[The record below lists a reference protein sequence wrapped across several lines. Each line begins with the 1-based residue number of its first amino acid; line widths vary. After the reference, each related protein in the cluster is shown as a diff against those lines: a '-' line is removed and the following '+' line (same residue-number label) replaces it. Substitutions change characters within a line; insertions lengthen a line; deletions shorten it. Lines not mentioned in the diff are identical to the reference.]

1 LVYISTKLNEIL
13 KSYTNSDF
21 IKITSEQHNNF
32 MKHYNSTELFSLTF
46 LLKTNYLII
55 QIILYFFA
63 VLFVINFI
71 TVNIKINFFRKIIH
85 IINNVGFL
93 VISIFFIFK
102 MIINVKINN
111 NFSMSEISTSLETIQ
126 TNLYLNYFSSTF
138 GDAILVLAF
147 LIGIICV
154 DLLGSKNIF
163 FNISNKSIFYL
174 FMTLVLIMTNTK
186 DLLILFI
193 SFEFIFLPTI
203 YFVYQTG
210 YAKEIDEANV
220 KLFYWTLFGSF
231 LILNLLAYLH
241 SRYNTLDILVLNTFT
256 YSKRELTLLVIT
268 FIIGFGIK
276 VPIVPFH
283 HWLLRV
289 HVQSPT
295 AFSIFLSG
303 FLVKSAIY
311 CLFMFLSIFNFK
323 SINAVSVILMIM
335 ALILSGFGLFNSGDI
350 KKLIAWATIQEMTF
364 ILLFMLLKNFTMQS
378 VTIIFVVFHGILSAY
393 MFYIVDIIQRRF
405 KTRNLSLLCGIG
417 TINPKLHFYLWLMI
431 LLFAGF
437 PLTIKFYI
445 ELAFVALAIENNFFF
460 TVFLILAINLI
471 ATIFFIREIIHLLY
485 GELKLKTNEINIKNI
500 MELYYLKQAEVLK
513 YYKENNITEFMPI
526 SKKEYT
532 LLNYL
537 IFLMI
542 FLYFFALYIY

>member
-1 LVYISTKLNEIL
+1 MVYISTKLNEIL

>member
-220 KLFYWTLFGSF
+220 KLFY
-231 LILNLLAYLH
+231 
-241 SRYNTLDILVLNTFT
+241 
-256 YSKRELTLLVIT
+256 
-268 FIIGFGIK
+268 
-276 VPIVPFH
+276 
-283 HWLLRV
+283 
-289 HVQSPT
+289 
-295 AFSIFLSG
+295 
-303 FLVKSAIY
+303 
-311 CLFMFLSIFNFK
+311 
-323 SINAVSVILMIM
+323 
-335 ALILSGFGLFNSGDI
+335 
-350 KKLIAWATIQEMTF
+350 
-364 ILLFMLLKNFTMQS
+364 
-378 VTIIFVVFHGILSAY
+378 
-393 MFYIVDIIQRRF
+393 
-405 KTRNLSLLCGIG
+405 
-417 TINPKLHFYLWLMI
+417 
-431 LLFAGF
+431 
-437 PLTIKFYI
+437 
-445 ELAFVALAIENNFFF
+445 
-460 TVFLILAINLI
+460 
-471 ATIFFIREIIHLLY
+471 
-485 GELKLKTNEINIKNI
+485 
-500 MELYYLKQAEVLK
+500 
-513 YYKENNITEFMPI
+513 
-526 SKKEYT
+526 
-532 LLNYL
+532 
-537 IFLMI
+537 
-542 FLYFFALYIY
+542 